1 MRLNFSF
8 VNFRGLTSQP
18 ARNAVDFSWT
28 SSSCWAF
35 FPKRRGCFLGVNS
48 FSSHGLSIV
57 RPWTSHQTNLQKPL
71 PDDAIATSCTES
83 DAFFSGWKTTAETQA
98 WVPRT
103 RHNPTSSKRNLAVPG
118 RSPICGYFPP
128 TSDNFERNKAQFVEQ
143 ITLPKISQKSPFW
156 KGFSHQK
163 LGIFWE
169 IHISLNFP
177 ETALPIN
184 WIGNRGAG
192 YKTSA
197 KGHGYAVNVM
207 KKWYNWWMNLDHS
220 ETKQNPVRFVFF
232 QS

>member
-1 MRLNFSF
+1 MQWIFHEHLQ
-8 VNFRGLTSQP
+8 VVGLSAQ
-18 ARNAVDFSWT
+18 REG
-28 SSSCWAF
+28 
-35 FPKRRGCFLGVNS
+35 GCFLGVNS

-71 PDDAIATSCTES
+71 PNDAIATSWIWIWCL
-83 DAFFSGWKTTAETQA
+83 FFRLKNHG
-98 WVPRT
+98 R
-103 RHNPTSSKRNLAVPG
+103 NPSLEFPEHVTISTSSKRNLAVP
-118 RSPICGYFPP
+118 RKVSYLWLFPP
-128 TSDNFERNKAQFVEQ
+128 RTSDNLERNKAQFVEQ

-156 KGFSHQK
+156 KGRISPK
-163 LGIFWE
+163 SWGSFWE

-207 KKWYNWWMNLDHS
+207 KKWYNWWMNL
-220 ETKQNPVRFVFF
+220 TWIIKKPNKILPGLFIL